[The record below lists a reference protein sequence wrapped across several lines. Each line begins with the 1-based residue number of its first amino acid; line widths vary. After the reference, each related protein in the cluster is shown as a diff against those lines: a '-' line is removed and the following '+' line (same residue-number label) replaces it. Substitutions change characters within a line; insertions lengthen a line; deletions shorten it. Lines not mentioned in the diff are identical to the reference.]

1 MGSALCTQKL
11 WSQTR
16 MGRHGEEPIDA
27 IHGNSAASEPRE
39 FTLGSPEL
47 ESEWVPHKSM
57 NSAAFFNPTVECE
70 WVTHCGPHAN
80 IPGPLTFNSTVR
92 AGPALQRSPELQG
105 ERELFLG
112 ALKGCSGHLSCRVS
126 GSGLSGRSTE
136 KTSDLR
142 RALTAS

>member
-1 MGSALCTQKL
+1 MGSAVCTQKL

-16 MGRHGEEPIDA
+16 VGPHGEEPHRPDPWEQC
-27 IHGNSAASEPRE
+27 GFTEPRK

-47 ESEWVPHKSM
+47 GSEWVPHKSL
-57 NSAAFFNPTVECE
+57 NPAAFFNPTVECE

-126 GSGLSGRSTE
+126 GSSF
-136 KTSDLR
+136 
-142 RALTAS
+142 